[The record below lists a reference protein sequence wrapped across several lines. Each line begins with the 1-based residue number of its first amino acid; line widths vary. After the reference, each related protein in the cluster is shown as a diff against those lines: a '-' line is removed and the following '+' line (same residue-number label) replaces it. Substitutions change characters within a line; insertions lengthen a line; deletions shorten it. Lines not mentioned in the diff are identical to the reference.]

1 MLETVFSEI
10 LADSSFAVFAVL
22 ASEQFHMVKTVF
34 LKSVKLITSD
44 DHISQRYG
52 RRSCESVTPLAATV
66 ASS

>member
-34 LKSVKLITSD
+34 LKS
-44 DHISQRYG
+44 
-52 RRSCESVTPLAATV
+52 ATQHV
-66 ASS
+66 RIVSETMADI